1 MEKHEDD
8 LMELFAKEA
17 KVADVSKDLCSKRTK
32 LCKKK
37 QLWERD
43 ELWGCEQETAPVKRV
58 ENDASVT

>member
-1 MEKHEDD
+1 MRNMFRRVSFFASLQCELLVEKYEDD

-37 QLWERD
+37 QLWKRD
-43 ELWGCEQETAPVKRV
+43 EL
-58 ENDASVT
+58 

>member
-43 ELWGCEQETAPVKRV
+43 EL
-58 ENDASVT
+58 

>member
-1 MEKHEDD
+1 MLQCELLVEEHEDD

-37 QLWERD
+37 QLWKRD
-43 ELWGCEQETAPVKRV
+43 EL
-58 ENDASVT
+58 